1 MLAGCAAQGNCINDA
16 LVAACCT
23 GCALGQIIAQIE
35 EEGGGGAPDGVGVDS
50 GVMDMTRWDLPAE
63 FLLFTA
69 VSRTQ

>member
-50 GVMDMTRWDLPAE
+50 GVMDMTR
-63 FLLFTA
+63 
-69 VSRTQ
+69 